1 MIKTFLDLRGWCL
14 KIKSHACHAW
24 LHCYFILLLLFLHLI
39 ANVHLFRSSPNCMLL
54 FSKENSRI
62 WQESAILDEVKNKEL
77 ICFFFQVFAELLLL
91 FCYLIKF
98 ILLQSRLLPFIRKID
113 DTKKGIARIKTN
125 VLVTWW
131 LKSFNFERLIVG
143 PVC

>member
-1 MIKTFLDLRGWCL
+1 MIKTFLDLRGWYL

-77 ICFFFQVFAELLLL
+77 ICFFFKCSLS
-91 FCYLIKF
+91 FCLCSAIWLNSYC
-98 ILLQSRLLPFIRKID
+98 SRADCYHSSEKLMIQ
-113 DTKKGIARIKTN
+113 KKGIARIKTN

-131 LKSFNFERLIVG
+131 LKSLNFERLIVG

>member
-1 MIKTFLDLRGWCL
+1 MLLYILPFSISWLKLFLDLRGWYL

-113 DTKKGIARIKTN
+113 DTKKEIAM
-125 VLVTWW
+125 
-131 LKSFNFERLIVG
+131 E
-143 PVC
+143 

>member
-1 MIKTFLDLRGWCL
+1 MLLCILPFSISWLKLFLDLRGWYL

-24 LHCYFILLLLFLHLI
+24 LHCYFILLLLLFLHLI

-77 ICFFFQVFAELLLL
+77 ICFFFKCSLS
-91 FCYLIKF
+91 FCFCSAIWLNSYC
-98 ILLQSRLLPFIRKID
+98 SRADCYHSSEKLMIQ
-113 DTKKGIARIKTN
+113 KKK
-125 VLVTWW
+125 
-131 LKSFNFERLIVG
+131 
-143 PVC
+143 